1 MVSIYWIAL
10 PFLMFLLLTV
20 YALRL
25 CYLEEQAA
33 LKEIHDE
40 IKRAQSMRPAH
51 GKPTLVKDADHEN
64 P

>member
-10 PFLMFLLLTV
+10 PFLMFLLLTI

-25 CYLEEQAA
+25 CYLEEQAI

-40 IKRAQSMRPAH
+40 IKRAQSVQPAY
-51 GKPTLVKDADHEN
+51 GKPTLVKDATDEN
-64 P
+64 A